1 MASPSS
7 ARACLSVSDAPPY
20 SVRSSMSSDGASP
33 PEAASVSTIEI
44 QIQTLHID
52 MDRDLIIEILL
63 RLPVKSIVR
72 FKAVCKLWRSLISDP
87 LFASLHFQRA
97 APSLLFADSHAIR
110 TIDLEGPLQSH
121 RVSQPINCHFLSN
134 YHDLS
139 LPRNC
144 ISIHGSCR
152 GFLLITWIR
161 NIGRR
166 HPWNDSLYLWNP
178 STHVHKPILSS
189 PVVDTNVFDH
199 LYGFGYHSSTDDY
212 LVVRV
217 PVTDSRQPTHLPD
230 VQFFSLRA
238 NMWKYAEGVDLPP
251 LTTIFTST
259 GLLFNEAI
267 HWVVTNWVDGVT
279 TMFIIAFDLME
290 KRLLEIPMPHGL
302 LFPCFELWVHGRFLS
317 LSIMQRDGT
326 CEIWVMKKYK
336 VQTSWTKT
344 LVLSTEIYHFPICS
358 TKGGDIVIYSGSKVK
373 KYSGEGVEQEEQL
386 EYPNHCGLL
395 DASVPIYTESMLSLP
410 DVSD

>member
-161 NIGRR
+161 NIGYQ

-199 LYGFGYHSSTDDY
+199 LYGFGYHSLTDDY

-217 PVTDSRQPTHLPD
+217 PVTDCYQPTHLPD

-238 NMWKYAEGVDLPP
+238 NMWKYTEGVDLPP
-251 LTTIFTST
+251 LTTIEPCH

-267 HWVVTNWVDGVT
+267 HW
-279 TMFIIAFDLME
+279 A
-290 KRLLEIPMPHGL
+290 
-302 LFPCFELWVHGRFLS
+302 
-317 LSIMQRDGT
+317 RDGT

-344 LVLSTEIYHFPICS
+344 VLSTGSFHFPICS
-358 TKGGDIVIYSGSKVK
+358 TKGGDIVLHSGTKVK
-373 KYSGEGVEQEEQL
+373 KYSDEGVEQEEQL